1 MEVFQALGNVPVASG
16 GCCCLQTEDRF
27 CFAGLKG
34 ESCWEGNTLVSLFLA
49 SRRTEYVV
57 FNAQIVIWEKKK
69 VLLPE
74 PALHDWLVQSACTHP
89 AARGVLTNQ
98 ASKTL
103 HSNAETV
110 GCNKGSPT
118 WGFGMKLSKAATG
131 PASLA
136 INTTG
141 RVGPLL
147 RFLCVGLELQVA
159 RSAPFGYSHSI
170 VAGSPSFP
178 SWAELLVES
187 HCSVSVLRMCL
198 GQMGKMPSHYP
209 EKVHVWYL
217 CALNVE
223 LNLVC
228 PQYSSI
234 PVLPPVVVMGHAPSS
249 QVPGNYIQQI
259 LFPFHRCFRF
269 SQSLVE
275 HSLHPSF
282 LNAKSP
288 AFATL
293 SFVINQRLS
302 L

>member
-1 MEVFQALGNVPVASG
+1 MREKKSPPAWASSPWLT
-16 GCCCLQTEDRF
+16 CAKCMHTPSSPRCTHKP
-27 CFAGLKG
+27 GLK
-34 ESCWEGNTLVSLFLA
+34 NP
-49 SRRTEYVV
+49 
-57 FNAQIVIWEKKK
+57 AQQCRDCRVY
-69 VLLPE
+69 
-74 PALHDWLVQSACTHP
+74 
-89 AARGVLTNQ
+89 
-98 ASKTL
+98 
-103 HSNAETV
+103 
-110 GCNKGSPT
+110 KGSQS

-131 PASLA
+131 AASLA

-159 RSAPFGYSHSI
+159 RSAPFGYSHST

-259 LFPFHRCFRF
+259 LFPFHWCFRF

-293 SFVINQRLS
+293 SFVINRWLS